1 MTDPIPSRTD
11 PVYPLPEYFGR
22 GHRPRKLAA
31 AAWFGLA
38 FLLLA
43 MAATTPLL
51 SLWWVGMDQLIHSSK
66 EFTLGYWGGLIL
78 GCGLLLP
85 LASVKCF
92 VHAKRLRSP
101 SAVEI
106 FASEHRPPVV
116 YFRPFTA
123 DLKAKPRGFSSTT
136 EEEAIA
142 YALNDIGPLIAIGT
156 PEETLPSLGAA
167 RMYVDNEKW
176 REAALDLLGRAAV
189 VVMRIGSTPGFWWEF
204 ETVMHRV
211 KPEKLVLLIPRDQ
224 ALYEEFRLASH
235 KLMQTPLPALT
246 GLDRSWIAR
255 KWPTINLLKAVILF
269 DSKWAAS
276 VIDVQ
281 TLRLPFLQRGGRK
294 GMAPVLRMAVRPIY
308 QNAGLRWTGPPINRE
323 TVFTLGFAVV
333 SSVVTLVSIV
343 VWLRYR

>member
-1 MTDPIPSRTD
+1 MTDPIPSRTE
-11 PVYPLPEYFGR
+11 PVKPFPKHLGR
-22 GHRPRKLAA
+22 DHRPRKLAA

-43 MAATTPLL
+43 MPIIAGWLL
-51 SLWWVGMDQLIHSSK
+51 FWWQFINSSAQ
-66 EFTLGYWGGLIL
+66 FTLGFLGGLVL
-78 GCGLLLP
+78 GCILLS

-92 VHAKRLRSP
+92 VHAKRLRSQ
-101 SAVEI
+101 SALEI
-106 FASEHRPPVV
+106 LASEHRPPVV

-123 DLKAKPRGFSSTT
+123 DVEAKPRGLSSTT

-142 YALNDIGPLIAIGT
+142 YALNDIGPLVAIGT

-204 ETVMHRV
+204 ETVMPRV
-211 KPEKLVLLIPRDQ
+211 QPEKLVLLIPRDP

-235 KLMQTPLPALT
+235 KLMPTPLPALT
-246 GLDRSWIAR
+246 GLTRNWIAR
-255 KWPTINLLKAVILF
+255 KWPKRNRLKAVILF

-276 VIDVQ
+276 AVDVQ
-281 TLRLPFLQRGGRK
+281 TLWLPFLRRGGRK
-294 GMAPVLRMAVRPIY
+294 GMAPLLRMALRPVY

-323 TVFTLGFAVV
+323 IVFSLGFAVV
-333 SSVVTLVSIV
+333 SFVVMV
-343 VWLRYR
+343 VGIILWLRYK

>member
-1 MTDPIPSRTD
+1 MTDPIPSRTE
-11 PVYPLPEYFGR
+11 PVNPLPEHFGR

-43 MAATTPLL
+43 IVTTAGWL
-51 SLWWVGMDQLIHSSK
+51 SLWWVGIDQ
-66 EFTLGYWGGLIL
+66 FTLGHLGGLML
-78 GCGLLLP
+78 GCALLT

-101 SAVEI
+101 NALEI
-106 FASEHRPPVV
+106 LASEHRPPVV
-116 YFRPFTA
+116 YFRPFRA
-123 DLKAKPRGFSSTT
+123 DVKAKPRGLRTTT

-142 YALNDIGPLIAIGT
+142 YAVNDIGPLIAIGT

-204 ETVMHRV
+204 ETVMQRV

-235 KLMQTPLPALT
+235 KLMPTPLPALT
-246 GLDRSWIAR
+246 GWDHDWIAR
-255 KWPTINLLKAVILF
+255 KWPSNRLKAVILF
-269 DSKWAAS
+269 DSKWAAT
-276 VIDVQ
+276 VVDVQ
-281 TLRLPFLQRGGRK
+281 TLWLPFLRRSGRK
-294 GMAPVLRMAVRPIY
+294 GMAPVLRMALRPVY
-308 QNAGLRWTGPPINRE
+308 QNAGLRWTGPPINWE
-323 TVFTLGFAVV
+323 IVFALGFAVV
-333 SSVVTLVSIV
+333 SFVALVVIMI

>member
-1 MTDPIPSRTD
+1 MTDPISSRTE
-11 PVYPLPEYFGR
+11 PMNPLPEHFGR

-43 MAATTPLL
+43 VATTAGPL
-51 SLWWVGMDQLIHSSK
+51 SLWWVGIDQLINSSV
-66 EFTLGYWGGLIL
+66 EFKVGYW
-78 GCGLLLP
+78 CGLLLGGP
-85 LASVKCF
+85 LLALATVKCF

-101 SAVEI
+101 SALEI
-106 FASEHRPPVV
+106 LASERRPPVV

-123 DLKAKPRGFSSTT
+123 DVEAKPRRLDSTT

-142 YALNDIGPLIAIGT
+142 YALNDIGPLVAIGT

-189 VVMRIGSTPGFWWEF
+189 VIMRIGSTPGFWWEF
-204 ETVMHRV
+204 ETVMQRV
-211 KPEKLVLLIPRDQ
+211 KPEKIVLLIPRDQ

-235 KLMQTPLPALT
+235 KLMPTPLPAFT
-246 GLDRSWIAR
+246 GLDRNWIVR
-255 KWPTINLLKAVILF
+255 KWPKSNRLKAVILF

-276 VIDVQ
+276 VVDVQ
-281 TLRLPFLQRGGRK
+281 TLWLPFLRRGGRK
-294 GMAPVLRMAVRPIY
+294 GMAPVLRMALRPVY

-323 TVFTLGFAVV
+323 TFFALGFAVI
-333 SSVVTLVSIV
+333 SGVVMVVSII